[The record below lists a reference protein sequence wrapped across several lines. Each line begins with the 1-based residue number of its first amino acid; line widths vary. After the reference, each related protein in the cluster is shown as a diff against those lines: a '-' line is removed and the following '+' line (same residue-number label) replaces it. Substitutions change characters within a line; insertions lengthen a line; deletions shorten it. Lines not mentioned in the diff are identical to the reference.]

1 MAAPVNNTTSVSAG
15 LQMASLAVAQAQQSV
30 GKPAASAPAASAP
43 STSAATAQPA
53 QTTTA
58 ASVTAAAVAT
68 ASSAKP
74 ASSDSSAK
82 TVAQAAEQLQ
92 AYFQP
97 QQTVTLN
104 VDKSSGESFVKIVD
118 SQTKQL
124 ILQIPSKEVLAM
136 AHKLQEQGTPQ
147 GKPAGTL
154 VDQEG

>member
-1 MAAPVNNTTSVSAG
+1 MAAPVNSTTSVSAG
-15 LQMASLAVAQAQQSV
+15 LQIASLAVAQAQVGS
-30 GKPAASAPAASAP
+30 GKPAASG
-43 STSAATAQPA
+43 SAAGSASSPA
-53 QTTTA
+53 SGSTPATVTA
-58 ASVTAAAVAT
+58 ASVAAAAVA
-68 ASSAKP
+68 APSSAKS
-74 ASSDSSAK
+74 ASSDAAPK

-104 VDKSSGESFVKIVD
+104 VDKTSGESYVKILD
-118 SQTKQL
+118 TQTKQL